1 MIYEGTNGIQS
12 IDLLGRKLTLQNG
25 LGYEMLKKKMKAT
38 IEEAQ
43 KSSNPAVREAAVLV
57 QEGVERHIGVTERL
71 LESNKGNPTALLA
84 NSHEYLNFTG
94 HVVVSW
100 IWLKQGMAAANGLQK
115 SDLNDRDE
123 CFYNGKL
130 MSMKYFCEH
139 ELVKTES
146 QATLLR
152 KNPSTNVDM
161 KNNYF

>member
-43 KSSNPAVREAAVLV
+43 KSSNPALREAAALV
-57 QEGVERHIGVTERL
+57 HEGVERHISVTEGL
-71 LESNKGNPTALLA
+71 LETNKGNPAALLA

-94 HVVVSW
+94 HVVVAW
-100 IWLKQGMAAANGLQK
+100 IWLRQGLAAANGLQK
-115 SDLNDRDE
+115 ADLNDRDE

-152 KNPSTNVDM
+152 RNPSTNLDM